1 MCTKR
6 CCNIAQ
12 EGVLYMSEPL
22 VSIVIPTHNRKDKL
36 IRLIESILKSDYSKF
51 EIIVIDDA
59 STDGTGE
66 EVEREYPFV
75 RIYGNERKKLVSE
88 CRNIGIRNSHGDFI
102 LVIDDDNVVATD
114 TVKKLVETML
124 RDEKI
129 GIAGPIMYYYEYP
142 KIIWCAGIKRDNISS
157 LTRQIG
163 ENKVD
168 EGLFKGLKE
177 SNDFPNAFMISKEL
191 TKRVGLFDKK
201 NFPIMYEEA
210 DFGERVR
217 RAGYNVVTVY
227 EARVWHDISR
237 RDLGRYYHLQNEIM
251 AYYTGRNRIIFHR
264 RYNKRFQK
272 LVFMTLFLPLFT
284 VYYSIVILFSSL
296 PEKRKIFMSY
306 LKGVVDGLVAKL
318 NYMYGT

>member
-1 MCTKR
+1 M
-6 CCNIAQ
+6 N
-12 EGVLYMSEPL
+12 EPL

-36 IRLIESILKSDYSKF
+36 IRLIESFLKCDYSKL

-59 STDGTGE
+59 STDGTVE
-66 EVEREYPFV
+66 EVEREYPLV
-75 RIYGNERKKLVSE
+75 TIYRNARKKLVSE

-102 LVIDDDNVVATD
+102 LLVDDDNVVAED
-114 TVKKLVETML
+114 TVKKLVERML
-124 RDEKI
+124 VDKKI
-129 GIAGPIMYYYEYP
+129 GIAGPIMYYYEFP
-142 KIIWCAGIKRDNISS
+142 KIIWCAGIERDNISS

-163 ENKVD
+163 ENKLD
-168 EGLFKGLKE
+168 EGQFKGLKM

-191 TKRVGLFDKK
+191 TKRVGLFDER

-227 EARVWHDISR
+227 EAMVWHDISR

-264 RYNKRFQK
+264 RYNERIQK
-272 LVFMTLFLPLFT
+272 LMFLSLFLPLFT
-284 VYYSIVILFSSL
+284 LYYSVVILFSRLS
-296 PEKRKIFMSY
+296 EKRKILISY
-306 LKGVVDGLVAKL
+306 LKGVVDGLVAKV
-318 NYMYGT
+318 N